1 MKLLDFD
8 TFVCENK
15 YETKIHLQTGGF
27 FMKRTSLLLIAFTL
41 MLTLLAIG
49 ASAAETVI
57 YENDFSDPA
66 TLSDFKQYRAEWE
79 IKDGGLFMT
88 DRIDPEAPKN
98 APSETFSFIIYQ
110 AKEKLTDYIV
120 EVDYMNIQTMGGI
133 IFRADQDAVSN
144 ASSNAFYGYL
154 AFIAND
160 ASKGALGCSDAVG
173 DWKGNINVGNTTGNC
188 TMGSNVHIKV
198 IVKGEKMHII
208 MTNIDSG
215 KEVYNYIY
223 KMGDSASD
231 ALWTEGTFGFRMRAE
246 FATNMAVS
254 ANTAYFDNLKVTTA
268 NEVTIEETLP
278 TNPETS
284 QHLIDTSKLQ
294 SVYTNNFDNADA
306 LKDFTQY
313 LGTWEVKDGRLY
325 LTAPTGDH
333 SFILYTGDSALTTLT
348 DYVLD
353 VDMYNTQ
360 TQGGPILRSNLE
372 FVSDTSVNG
381 FAGYIGFIA
390 FTGNLGAVGV
400 GIEDGGWGG
409 NINVGS
415 PAFEPNSNLHIQ
427 LAVKGNQLQCIFTDI
442 ATGKEIWSYAGTHD
456 KWSQG
461 TFGFRLYAKEKDGL
475 INVGTTSFDNLVI
488 SKYSDGTTPTA
499 STEIKMTIGDMN
511 GYVNGVA
518 KALDAAPIIR
528 QNRTMLPVRFVA
540 ENLGAE
546 VAWDG
551 ATSTATLTSGDIE
564 IKITIGATTATING
578 EEKPLDAPAF
588 IENSR
593 TYLPVRFVAEAL
605 GGTVAWDGNTSTA
618 TITK

>member
-1 MKLLDFD
+1 MKSLDFD

-15 YETKIHLQTGGF
+15 YETEMHLQTGGF
-27 FMKRTSLLLIAFTL
+27 FMKRTSLLLIALTL
-41 MLTLLAIG
+41 MLALLAIG

-110 AKEKLTDYIV
+110 SKEKLTDYIV

-133 IFRADQDAVSN
+133 IFRADQNAASN

-160 ASKGALGCSDAVG
+160 AAKGALGCGDAVG
-173 DWKGNINVGNTTGNC
+173 DWKGNINVGNVTGNC

-198 IVKGEKMHII
+198 IVKGEKMHIT

-223 KMGDSASD
+223 KMGESASD

-246 FATNMAVS
+246 FTANMAVS
-254 ANTAYFDNLKVTTA
+254 ANNAYFDNLKVTTA

-278 TNPETS
+278 TDPAAS

-313 LGTWEVKDGRLY
+313 FGTWEVKDGRLY
-325 LTAPTGDH
+325 LTTPTGDQ
-333 SFILYTGDSALTTLT
+333 SFILYTGDSTLTTLT

-360 TQGGPILRSNLE
+360 TQGGPIIRSNLE

-381 FAGYIGFIA
+381 FAGYIGFVA
-390 FTGNLGAVGV
+390 FSGNLGAVGV
-400 GIEDGGWGG
+400 GIEDGAWGG

-415 PAFEPNSNLHIQ
+415 PSFEPNSNLHIQ
-427 LAVKGNQLQCIFTDI
+427 FAVKGNQLQCIFTDI
-442 ATGKEIWSYAGTHD
+442 TTGKEIWSYAGTHD

-461 TFGFRLYAKEKDGL
+461 SFGLRLYTKEKDGL
-475 INVGTTSFDNLVI
+475 INVGTTAFDNLVI
-488 SKYSDGTTPTA
+488 SKYSDGTTPAA

-540 ENLGAE
+540 ENLGAT

-551 ATSTATLTSGDIE
+551 ATSTATLTCGDIE

-605 GGTVAWDGNTSTA
+605 GGTVAWDGSTSTA